1 MVAVGITATLAAPV
15 VVGAALGAA
24 GFGAAG
30 VGAGTLAAG
39 IQSGIGNVVAGS
51 LFAGTYDFIKY
62 GFDQTDSFCNLQKLF
77 DKLVLKVISF
87 PKPFIIHRIP
97 KTVTFKLKVLST
109 YSSTQTYV
117 HVTKTR
123 QTKTCSYQM

>member
-62 GFDQTDSFCNLQKLF
+62 GFDHTCVWSLMYS
-77 DKLVLKVISF
+77 VIRF
-87 PKPFIIHRIP
+87 
-97 KTVTFKLKVLST
+97 
-109 YSSTQTYV
+109 
-117 HVTKTR
+117 
-123 QTKTCSYQM
+123 

>member
-51 LFAGTYDFIKY
+51 LFAGTYDTLSS
-62 GFDQTDSFCNLQKLF
+62 TDSIELTVFVCNLQKLF
-77 DKLVLKVISF
+77 DK
-87 PKPFIIHRIP
+87 
-97 KTVTFKLKVLST
+97 
-109 YSSTQTYV
+109 
-117 HVTKTR
+117 
-123 QTKTCSYQM
+123 C